1 MEQIEAGQKDSTISG
16 AILEREEQ
24 KHQTEELAILL
35 GKAFHAASKASGGDS
50 SALTRVQTELLDKLK
65 RLLRIHGRLVVDVDP
80 SGIRWKGHTLYEDDG
95 PGGLVDMLCR
105 AGVQELHFYPGISD
119 WELAYFLE
127 ILEHSRHDPRATDDL
142 VADLQEDEDLPHV
155 DCVASDSYLEIHP
168 LPIPHGLDDVREQY
182 PHRPMPPAIQDKIF
196 REYARG
202 SPMDFL
208 KRRSKD
214 HAFRAGVLMIL
225 NRLYQSAPEEIERM
239 NRQIVWE
246 TSSGSGIGALGILTE
261 VLLMERSQKG
271 FDRMLS
277 VMFEFLDDALKTGD
291 FHRAA
296 TVLMK
301 FYGCLRSGSVT
312 EWQSKALRKGIF
324 EAGTEARVNT
334 IARGLKSVKGDGLN
348 ELSRYLSLL
357 QRNAVPHLCRLLG
370 EIGGSKTRRI
380 ICDSLAGIG
389 RSSVEVFGAFLSDK
403 QWYVVRNI
411 VYVLGRIGRTECVP
425 YIEKALNHADPRVR
439 REAVQAISRTAGS
452 KEALEYLRAKLDDED
467 RRTRGL
473 AALRMA
479 RVGGEAATTPL
490 IDLISSKSFQKRDV
504 REIRLLLEAIGLTGS
519 NQAVAVL
526 SRILQRKSL
535 FGKTRTD
542 TIRKSAAEALGT
554 IGTREALDALR
565 EASRAADEVA
575 RTISLSVLEKS
586 EHQG

>member
-1 MEQIEAGQKDSTISG
+1 MEQIEPRERKSTISE
-16 AILEREEQ
+16 ATLEQEEQ
-24 KHQTEELAILL
+24 KHQTEELAVLL
-35 GKAFHAASKASGGDS
+35 GKAFHAATNATAGGS
-50 SALTRVQTELLDKLK
+50 SALTHVQTELLNKLK
-65 RLLRIHGRLVVDVDP
+65 TLLRVHGRLVVNIGP
-80 SGIRWKGHTLYEDDG
+80 SGFRWKGYTLYEDHS
-95 PGGLVDMLCR
+95 PGGLLDTLCR

-119 WELAYFLE
+119 WELEHLLE
-127 ILEHSRHDPRATDDL
+127 ILEHSRHGSRATDDL
-142 VADLQEDEDLPHV
+142 VADLQDDEDLPHV
-155 DCVASDSYLEIHP
+155 DCVASDNYLEVHP

-182 PHRPMPPAIQDKIF
+182 PHRAMPPAIQDKIF

-214 HAFRAGVLMIL
+214 QAFRAGVLSIL
-225 NRLYQSAPEEIERM
+225 NRLYHVAPEETERM

-246 TSSGSGIGALGILTE
+246 STSGSDLGALGILTE

-271 FDRMLS
+271 FDRIIS
-277 VMFEFLDDALKTGD
+277 VMLEFLGDALRTGD

-296 TVLMK
+296 TVLTK
-301 FYGCLRSGSVT
+301 LYGCLRLRSIT

-324 EAGTEARVNT
+324 EAGTEACVKT
-334 IARGLKSVKGDGLN
+334 IAQGLKSIKGDGLDD
-348 ELSRYLSLL
+348 LSRYLSLL

-389 RSSVEVFGAFLSDK
+389 RNSIEVFGAFLSDK
-403 QWYVVRNI
+403 RWYVVRNI
-411 VYVLGRIGRTECVP
+411 VYVLGRIGRAECVP
-425 YIEKALNHADPRVR
+425 YVEKALNHADARVR
-439 REAVQAISRTAGS
+439 REAVQAISRTAGPE
-452 KEALEYLRAKLDDED
+452 EALEYLRAKLDDED

-479 RVGGEAATTPL
+479 RVGGEAAAAPL
-490 IDLISSKSFQKRDV
+490 IDLISSKSFQKRDA
-504 REIRLLLEAIGLTGS
+504 REIRLLLQAIGLTGS
-519 NQAVAVL
+519 KQTVTVL
-526 SRILQRKSL
+526 SRILLRKSV

-554 IGTREALDALR
+554 IGATEAIDALR
-565 EASRAADEVA
+565 EACRVGDEVA
-575 RTISLSVLEKS
+575 RTMSISVLEKS